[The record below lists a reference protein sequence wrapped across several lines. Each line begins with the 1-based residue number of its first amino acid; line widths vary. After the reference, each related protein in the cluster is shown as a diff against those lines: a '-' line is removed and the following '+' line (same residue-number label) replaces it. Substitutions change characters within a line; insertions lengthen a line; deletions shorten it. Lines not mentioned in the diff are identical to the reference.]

1 IVGYV
6 PGQHKLMLTL
16 TSTHFLFVASPIA
29 SRSSRHAGTIDQSFT
44 ANGWARYFPLH
55 ILGANVV

>member
-1 IVGYV
+1 MVRYV
-6 PGQHKLMLTL
+6 PSQHKLMMTL
-16 TSTHFLFVASPIA
+16 TSTHFPFISSPIA

-44 ANGWARYFPLH
+44 ANGWARYFPLC